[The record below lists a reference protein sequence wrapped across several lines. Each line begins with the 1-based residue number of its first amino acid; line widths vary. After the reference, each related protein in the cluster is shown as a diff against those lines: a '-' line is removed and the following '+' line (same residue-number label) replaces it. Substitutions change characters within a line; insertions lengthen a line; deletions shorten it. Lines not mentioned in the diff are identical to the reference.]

1 MSQKQKTINEKK
13 AACGYI
19 TKCIPSTCSNCA
31 NYTSERVLTEWMES
45 VNARRGRTD
54 YTIEEYGI
62 ERNLRCI
69 RHGFV
74 VRKMGVCNDWTKN
87 EGGSK

>member
-1 MSQKQKTINEKK
+1 MKTVNEKK

-19 TKCIPSTCSNCA
+19 TKCVPSTCSNCA
-31 NYTSERVLTEWMES
+31 NYTSERGLPEWVERAK
-45 VNARRGRTD
+45 ARHGRTD

-62 ERNLRCI
+62 EKNRRCT

-74 VRKMGVCNDWTKN
+74 VRKMGVCNDWIKD
-87 EGGSK
+87 ESRAK